1 MFSMQHEG
9 DSAFDL
15 HPERFHHTRRLHCNY
30 GSEVVAYIAIAA
42 AVASTAASLYTQS
55 EQASITEAYQNHA
68 QRARDQEIRDNYA
81 FAVESMTQQQKSIQ
95 ERQRQEGEAA
105 VTEEARNARDA
116 AEARATART
125 AAGEAGVSGLSVEAL
140 LSDFT
145 RQESQYRYG
154 VRRNLG
160 IATDQL
166 TAEMEGVRA
175 TTQGRAASIPR
186 LNLEPVNGP
195 SYLGAA
201 LRIGGDALGAYSKY
215 NASKPSNPTPATR
228 RTMPVDS
235 DW

>member
-1 MFSMQHEG
+1 MADFG
-9 DSAFDL
+9 V
-15 HPERFHHTRRLHCNY
+15 
-30 GSEVVAYIAIAA
+30 GEVIAIISIAVAA
-42 AVASTAASLYTQS
+42 ASTATTMAVQS
-55 EQASITEAYQNHA
+55 EQAAASNRYQQKA
-68 QRARDQEIRDNYA
+68 QDARDKEIQDAYA
-81 FAVESMTQQQKSIQ
+81 LSIESMHQQQKALQ
-95 ERQRQEGEAA
+95 ERERQEGEAT
-105 VTEEARNARDA
+105 VTEEERNARAA

-125 AAGEAGVSGLSVEAL
+125 AAGEAGVSGLSLDAL
-140 LSDFT
+140 LGDFT
-145 RQESQYRYG
+145 RQESSYRYG
-154 VRRNLG
+154 VRRNLS
-160 IATDQL
+160 ISTDQL

-175 TTQGRAASIPR
+175 TAQGRAASIPR